1 MTEENKGFSFFKLL
15 LILCILGCFV
25 GAGLLYTQKDP
36 AQDWGTFLKQKAL
49 DLGNQIA
56 PSAAPSV
63 VQEKT
68 TVSTEEVAT
77 DRPESEEAIP
87 APEKASNEAE
97 SLSGQNDSTSV
108 IEEEQTE
115 IQEEVETLPAIEED
129 DFLVATEVAE
139 EPQEN
144 SENTEEIIPDTSL
157 ENEATQTEQ
166 IEESEQTSEESP
178 EEESAA
184 INEEESS
191 NSQTD
196 SKNKFLTSYSWQD
209 FQSGKPCQ
217 PSEIFDDSHKEISNL
232 IYSFCKFPD
241 TDPWQKWLGT
251 FREGKRTYYVQK
263 TLSEK
268 TKYIKYLKTIPYL
281 LFDVYQTKTTGNS
294 LTDRFDQIETLI
306 AKRQTQKAVQ
316 LLKDLP
322 DELARLSLNTALMEG
337 NHLLEIQ
344 KFLNNHSSE
353 GGNND

>member
-15 LILCILGCFV
+15 LILCILGCFI

-36 AQDWGTFLKQKAL
+36 AQDWGTFLKEKAL

-56 PSAAPSV
+56 PSAMPSV
-63 VQEKT
+63 VQEKP
-68 TVSTEEVAT
+68 TVSSEKVSVDGTAEEIISA
-77 DRPESEEAIP
+77 SE
-87 APEKASNEAE
+87 KVSNE
-97 SLSGQNDSTSV
+97 SKSTPKQNEPASD
-108 IEEEQTE
+108 IEEEQIE
-115 IQEEVETLPAIEED
+115 VQKEVETLPEIEEE

-139 EPQEN
+139 DSQEN
-144 SENTEEIIPDTSL
+144 LQNTEKAIPDTSL
-157 ENEATQTEQ
+157 ENDAFQEEQ
-166 IEESEQTSEESP
+166 IEDNGQTSEEST
-178 EEESAA
+178 EEESEA
-184 INEEESS
+184 INEEVAS
-191 NSQTD
+191 NSLTD

-294 LTDRFDQIETLI
+294 LADRFDQIETLI

-316 LLKDLP
+316 LLKDIP

-353 GGNND
+353 GENND

>member
-15 LILCILGCFV
+15 LILCILGCFI

-36 AQDWGTFLKQKAL
+36 AQDWGTFLKEKAL

-56 PSAAPSV
+56 PSAMPSV
-63 VQEKT
+63 VQEKP
-68 TVSTEEVAT
+68 TVSSEKVSVDGTAEEIISA
-77 DRPESEEAIP
+77 SE
-87 APEKASNEAE
+87 KVSNESKSTPKQNEPA
-97 SLSGQNDSTSV
+97 SG
-108 IEEEQTE
+108 IEEEQIE
-115 IQEEVETLPAIEED
+115 VQKEVETLPEIEEE
-129 DFLVATEVAE
+129 DFLVATEVTE
-139 EPQEN
+139 DSQEN
-144 SENTEEIIPDTSL
+144 LKNTEKAIPDTSL
-157 ENEATQTEQ
+157 ENDAFQEEQ
-166 IEESEQTSEESP
+166 IEDNGQTSEEST
-178 EEESAA
+178 EEESEA
-184 INEEESS
+184 INEEVAS
-191 NSQTD
+191 NSLTD

-294 LTDRFDQIETLI
+294 LADRFDQIETLI

-316 LLKDLP
+316 LLKDIP

-353 GGNND
+353 GENND

>member
-15 LILCILGCFV
+15 LILCILGCFI
-25 GAGLLYTQKDP
+25 GAGLLYTQKNP
-36 AQDWGTFLKQKAL
+36 AQDWGTFLKEKAL

-56 PSAAPSV
+56 PSAMPSV
-63 VQEKT
+63 VQEKP
-68 TVSTEEVAT
+68 TVSSEKVSIDRTAEEIISA
-77 DRPESEEAIP
+77 SEKI
-87 APEKASNEAE
+87 SNE
-97 SLSGQNDSTSV
+97 SKSTPKQNEPASD

-115 IQEEVETLPAIEED
+115 VQKEMETLPEIEEE

-139 EPQEN
+139 DSQEN
-144 SENTEEIIPDTSL
+144 LQNTEKAIPDTSL
-157 ENEATQTEQ
+157 ENDAFQEEQ
-166 IEESEQTSEESP
+166 IEDNGQTSEEST
-178 EEESAA
+178 EEESEA
-184 INEEESS
+184 INEEVAS
-191 NSQTD
+191 NSLTD

-294 LTDRFDQIETLI
+294 LADRFDQIETLI

-316 LLKDLP
+316 LLKDIP

-353 GGNND
+353 GENND

>member
-15 LILCILGCFV
+15 LILCILGCFI

-36 AQDWGTFLKQKAL
+36 AQDWGTFLKEKAL

-56 PSAAPSV
+56 PSAMPSV
-63 VQEKT
+63 VQEKP
-68 TVSTEEVAT
+68 TVSSEKVSVDGTAEEIISA
-77 DRPESEEAIP
+77 SE
-87 APEKASNEAE
+87 KVSNE
-97 SLSGQNDSTSV
+97 SKSTPKQNEPASD
-108 IEEEQTE
+108 IEEEQIE
-115 IQEEVETLPAIEED
+115 VQKEVETLPEIEEE
-129 DFLVATEVAE
+129 DFLVATEVTE
-139 EPQEN
+139 DSQEN
-144 SENTEEIIPDTSL
+144 LKNTEKAIPDTSL
-157 ENEATQTEQ
+157 ENDAFQEGQ
-166 IEESEQTSEESP
+166 IEDNGQTSEEST
-178 EEESAA
+178 EEESEA
-184 INEEESS
+184 INEEVAS
-191 NSQTD
+191 NSLTD

-268 TKYIKYLKTIPYL
+268 TQYIKYLKTIPYL

-294 LTDRFDQIETLI
+294 LADRFDQIETLI

-316 LLKDLP
+316 LLKDIP

-353 GGNND
+353 GENND

>member
-15 LILCILGCFV
+15 LILCILGCFI

-36 AQDWGTFLKQKAL
+36 AQDWGTFLKEKAL

-56 PSAAPSV
+56 PSAMPSV
-63 VQEKT
+63 VQKKP
-68 TVSTEEVAT
+68 TVSSEKVSVDGTAEEIISA
-77 DRPESEEAIP
+77 SE
-87 APEKASNEAE
+87 KVSNE
-97 SLSGQNDSTSV
+97 SKSTPKQNEPASD
-108 IEEEQTE
+108 IEEEQIE
-115 IQEEVETLPAIEED
+115 VQKEVETLPEIEEE
-129 DFLVATEVAE
+129 DFLVATEVTE
-139 EPQEN
+139 DSQEN
-144 SENTEEIIPDTSL
+144 LKNTEKAIPDTSL
-157 ENEATQTEQ
+157 ENDAFQEGQ
-166 IEESEQTSEESP
+166 IEDNGQTSEEST
-178 EEESAA
+178 EEESEA
-184 INEEESS
+184 INEEVAS
-191 NSQTD
+191 NSLTD

-294 LTDRFDQIETLI
+294 LADRFDQIETLI

-316 LLKDLP
+316 LLKDIP

-353 GGNND
+353 GENND

>member
-15 LILCILGCFV
+15 LILCIFGCFI

-36 AQDWGTFLKQKAL
+36 AQDWGTFLKEKAL

-56 PSAAPSV
+56 PSAMPSV
-63 VQEKT
+63 VQEKP
-68 TVSTEEVAT
+68 TVSSEKVSVDGTAEEIISA
-77 DRPESEEAIP
+77 SE
-87 APEKASNEAE
+87 KVSNE
-97 SLSGQNDSTSV
+97 SKSTPKQNEPASD
-108 IEEEQTE
+108 IEEEQIE
-115 IQEEVETLPAIEED
+115 VQKEVETLPEIEEE
-129 DFLVATEVAE
+129 DFLVATEVTE
-139 EPQEN
+139 DSQEN
-144 SENTEEIIPDTSL
+144 LKNTEKAIPDTSL
-157 ENEATQTEQ
+157 ENDAFQEEQ
-166 IEESEQTSEESP
+166 IEDNGQTSEEST
-178 EEESAA
+178 EEESEA
-184 INEEESS
+184 INEEVAS
-191 NSQTD
+191 NSLTD

-294 LTDRFDQIETLI
+294 LADRFDQIETLI

-316 LLKDLP
+316 LLKDIP

-353 GGNND
+353 GENND

>member
-15 LILCILGCFV
+15 LILCILGCFI

-36 AQDWGTFLKQKAL
+36 AQDWGTFLKEKAL

-56 PSAAPSV
+56 PSAMPSV
-63 VQEKT
+63 VQKKP
-68 TVSTEEVAT
+68 TVSSEKVSVDGTAEEIISA
-77 DRPESEEAIP
+77 SE
-87 APEKASNEAE
+87 KVSNE
-97 SLSGQNDSTSV
+97 SKSTPKQNEPASD
-108 IEEEQTE
+108 IEEEQ
-115 IQEEVETLPAIEED
+115 IEVQKEAETLPEIEEE
-129 DFLVATEVAE
+129 DFLVATEVTE
-139 EPQEN
+139 DSQEN
-144 SENTEEIIPDTSL
+144 LKNTEKAIPDTSL
-157 ENEATQTEQ
+157 ENDAFQEEQ
-166 IEESEQTSEESP
+166 IEDNGQTSEEST
-178 EEESAA
+178 EEESEA
-184 INEEESS
+184 INEEVAS
-191 NSQTD
+191 NSLTD

-294 LTDRFDQIETLI
+294 LADRFDQIETLI

-316 LLKDLP
+316 LLKDIP

-353 GGNND
+353 GENND

>member
-15 LILCILGCFV
+15 LILCILGCFI

-36 AQDWGTFLKQKAL
+36 AQDWGTFLKEKAL

-56 PSAAPSV
+56 PSAMPSV
-63 VQEKT
+63 VQEKP
-68 TVSTEEVAT
+68 TVSSEKVSVDGTAEEIISA
-77 DRPESEEAIP
+77 SE
-87 APEKASNEAE
+87 KVSNESKSTPKQNEPA
-97 SLSGQNDSTSV
+97 SG

-115 IQEEVETLPAIEED
+115 VQKEVETLPEIEEE
-129 DFLVATEVAE
+129 DFLVATEVTE
-139 EPQEN
+139 DSQEN
-144 SENTEEIIPDTSL
+144 LKNTEKAIPDTSL
-157 ENEATQTEQ
+157 ENDAFQEEQ
-166 IEESEQTSEESP
+166 IEDNGQTSEEST
-178 EEESAA
+178 EEESEA
-184 INEEESS
+184 INEEVAS
-191 NSQTD
+191 NSLTD

-294 LTDRFDQIETLI
+294 LADRFDQIETLI

-316 LLKDLP
+316 LLKDIP

-353 GGNND
+353 GENND

>member
-15 LILCILGCFV
+15 LILCILGCFI

-36 AQDWGTFLKQKAL
+36 AQDWGTFLKVKAL

-56 PSAAPSV
+56 PSAMPSV
-63 VQEKT
+63 VQSKP
-68 TVSTEEVAT
+68 TVSSEKVSVDGTAEEIIFV
-77 DRPESEEAIP
+77 SE
-87 APEKASNEAE
+87 KVSNE
-97 SLSGQNDSTSV
+97 SKSTPKQNEPASD
-108 IEEEQTE
+108 IEEEQIE
-115 IQEEVETLPAIEED
+115 VQKEVETLPEIEEE

-139 EPQEN
+139 ESQEN
-144 SENTEEIIPDTSL
+144 LKNTENAIPDTSL
-157 ENEATQTEQ
+157 ENDAFQEGQ
-166 IEESEQTSEESP
+166 IEDNGQTSEEST
-178 EEESAA
+178 EEESEA
-184 INEEESS
+184 INEEVAS
-191 NSQTD
+191 NSLTD
-196 SKNKFLTSYSWQD
+196 SKNKFLTSYSWLD

-294 LTDRFDQIETLI
+294 LADRFDQIETLI

-316 LLKDLP
+316 LLKDIP

-353 GGNND
+353 GENND

>member
-15 LILCILGCFV
+15 LILCILGCFI

-36 AQDWGTFLKQKAL
+36 AQDWGTFLKEKAL

-56 PSAAPSV
+56 PSAMPSV
-63 VQEKT
+63 VQEKP
-68 TVSTEEVAT
+68 TVSSEKVSVDGTAEEIISA
-77 DRPESEEAIP
+77 SE
-87 APEKASNEAE
+87 KVSNE
-97 SLSGQNDSTSV
+97 SKSTPKQNEPASD
-108 IEEEQTE
+108 IEEEQIE
-115 IQEEVETLPAIEED
+115 VQKEVETLPEIEEE
-129 DFLVATEVAE
+129 DFLVATEVTE
-139 EPQEN
+139 DSQEN
-144 SENTEEIIPDTSL
+144 LKNTEKAIPDTSL
-157 ENEATQTEQ
+157 ENDAFQEGQ
-166 IEESEQTSEESP
+166 IEDNRQTSEEST
-178 EEESAA
+178 EEESEA
-184 INEEESS
+184 INEEVAS
-191 NSQTD
+191 NSLTD

-294 LTDRFDQIETLI
+294 LADRFDQIETLI

-316 LLKDLP
+316 LLKDIP

-353 GGNND
+353 GENND

>member
-1 MTEENKGFSFFKLL
+1 MTEGNKGFSFFKLL
-15 LILCILGCFV
+15 LILCILGCFI
-25 GAGLLYTQKDP
+25 GAGLLYTQKDL
-36 AQDWGTFLKQKAL
+36 AQDWGTFLKEKAL

-56 PSAAPSV
+56 PSAMPSV
-63 VQEKT
+63 VQAKP
-68 TVSTEEVAT
+68 TVSSEKVSVDGTAEEIISA
-77 DRPESEEAIP
+77 SE
-87 APEKASNEAE
+87 KVSNESKSTPKQNEPASGIKEEQIEVQKEVE
-97 SLSGQNDSTSV
+97 SLPE
-108 IEEEQTE
+108 IEEE
-115 IQEEVETLPAIEED
+115 
-129 DFLVATEVAE
+129 DFLVATEVTE
-139 EPQEN
+139 ESQEN
-144 SENTEEIIPDTSL
+144 LKNTENAIPDTSL
-157 ENEATQTEQ
+157 GNDAFQEEQ
-166 IEESEQTSEESP
+166 IEDNGQTSEEST
-178 EEESAA
+178 EEESEA
-184 INEEESS
+184 INEEVTS
-191 NSQTD
+191 NSLTD
-196 SKNKFLTSYSWQD
+196 SKNKFLTSYSWLD

-294 LTDRFDQIETLI
+294 LADRFDQIETLI

-316 LLKDLP
+316 LLKDIP

-353 GGNND
+353 GENND

>member
-15 LILCILGCFV
+15 LILCILGCFI

-36 AQDWGTFLKQKAL
+36 AQDWGTFLKEKAL

-56 PSAAPSV
+56 PSAMPSV
-63 VQEKT
+63 VQEKP
-68 TVSTEEVAT
+68 TVSSEKVSVDGTAEEIISV
-77 DRPESEEAIP
+77 SE
-87 APEKASNEAE
+87 KVSNESKSTPKQNEPA
-97 SLSGQNDSTSV
+97 SG
-108 IEEEQTE
+108 IEEEQIE
-115 IQEEVETLPAIEED
+115 VQKEVETLPEIEEE

-139 EPQEN
+139 ESQEN
-144 SENTEEIIPDTSL
+144 LKNTEKAIPDTSL
-157 ENEATQTEQ
+157 ENDAFQEGQ
-166 IEESEQTSEESP
+166 IEDNRQTSEEST
-178 EEESAA
+178 EKESEA
-184 INEEESS
+184 INEEVAS
-191 NSQTD
+191 NSLTD

-294 LTDRFDQIETLI
+294 LADRFDQIETLI

-316 LLKDLP
+316 LLKDIP

-353 GGNND
+353 GENND

>member
-15 LILCILGCFV
+15 LILCIFGCFI

-36 AQDWGTFLKQKAL
+36 AQDWGTFLKEKAL

-56 PSAAPSV
+56 PSAMPSV
-63 VQEKT
+63 VQKKP
-68 TVSTEEVAT
+68 TVSSEKVSVDGTAEEIISA
-77 DRPESEEAIP
+77 SEKI
-87 APEKASNEAE
+87 SNE
-97 SLSGQNDSTSV
+97 SKSTPKQNEPASD

-115 IQEEVETLPAIEED
+115 VQKEVETLPEIEEE

-139 EPQEN
+139 DSQEN
-144 SENTEEIIPDTSL
+144 LQNTEKAIPDTSL
-157 ENEATQTEQ
+157 ENDAFQEEQ
-166 IEESEQTSEESP
+166 IEDNGQTSEEST
-178 EEESAA
+178 EEESEA
-184 INEEESS
+184 INEEVAS
-191 NSQTD
+191 NSLTD

-294 LTDRFDQIETLI
+294 LADRFDQIETLI

-316 LLKDLP
+316 LLKDIP

-353 GGNND
+353 GENND

>member
-15 LILCILGCFV
+15 LILCILGCFI

-36 AQDWGTFLKQKAL
+36 AQDWGTFLKEKAL

-56 PSAAPSV
+56 PSAMPSV
-63 VQEKT
+63 VQKKP
-68 TVSTEEVAT
+68 TVSSEKVSVDRTAEEIISA
-77 DRPESEEAIP
+77 SE
-87 APEKASNEAE
+87 KVSNE
-97 SLSGQNDSTSV
+97 SKSTPKQNEPASD

-115 IQEEVETLPAIEED
+115 VQKEVETLPEIEEE
-129 DFLVATEVAE
+129 DFLVATEVTE
-139 EPQEN
+139 DSQEN
-144 SENTEEIIPDTSL
+144 LKNTEKAIPDTSL
-157 ENEATQTEQ
+157 ENDAFQEEQ
-166 IEESEQTSEESP
+166 IKDNGQTSEEST
-178 EEESAA
+178 EEESEA
-184 INEEESS
+184 INEEVAS
-191 NSQTD
+191 NSLTD

-294 LTDRFDQIETLI
+294 LADRFDQIETLI

-316 LLKDLP
+316 LLKDIP

-353 GGNND
+353 GENND